1 MPVLLEQILAPG
13 ALTVRFQP
21 LIALEGAGAAVVY
34 GAEGL
39 IRGPAGTNLARA
51 DVLFEYVRRK
61 SAEVL
66 ADRTCV
72 RIALAAA
79 GALPKSLRLSLNV
92 HALTLAQD
100 REFSAYLFHEAK
112 YAGISTERLT
122 VEIVEHAPD
131 RDLPDLRESLVRLR
145 AAGVK
150 IAIDDLGSGAANFRM
165 LIDLR
170 PECLKIDRYFVTG
183 VHADD
188 SRAAVV
194 RAVRLL
200 ADSLGAEVIGEGV
213 ETLEEARRLL
223 ALGVARHQG
232 FLYCRPVTAEEF
244 PSSLGESIFT
254 QERAA
259 PLRVRDC

>member
-1 MPVLLEQILAPG
+1 MPVLLEQLLAPG
-13 ALTVRFQP
+13 ALTARFQP
-21 LIALEGAGAAVVY
+21 LVAVEGAGAARIY
-34 GAEGL
+34 GAECL
-39 IRGPAGTNLARA
+39 IRGPVGTNLARA

-61 SAEVL
+61 NAEVL

-72 RIALAAA
+72 RIGLAAA
-79 GALPKSLRLSLNV
+79 GALPRSLRLSLNV

-100 REFSAYLFHEAK
+100 REFSAYLFQEAK
-112 YAGISTERLT
+112 RAGVSADRLT
-122 VEIVEHAPD
+122 IEIVEHAPD
-131 RDLPDLRESLVRLR
+131 RDLPDLREALVRLR
-145 AAGVK
+145 GAGVK

-200 ADSLGAEVIGEGV
+200 ADNLGAEVIGEGV
-213 ETLEEARRLL
+213 ETQEEARGLL

-232 FLYCRPVTAEEF
+232 FLYYRPVEAAEF
-244 PSSLGESIFT
+244 PIEHAHADSREFMH
-254 QERAA
+254 AA
-259 PLRVRDC
+259 SGD